1 MRSMTGFGRARAQVS
16 GGFLT
21 AEVRSINSR
30 FLELKIALPR
40 EYQALE
46 PDLRKKVAEWQ
57 ERGRVDITIRRDA
70 NEQRARAVELDLPL
84 ARESVRAWTRLQK
97 ELGLPGEIDLAL
109 LRRTAPDVVRLRER
123 AVPVKSEEAAL
134 RKALDRALKAHDRE
148 RRREGAHLAGD
159 MRGRLRVLDALRRRM
174 RDISAEMRPIFQERM
189 AKRLRKVLGNQTPEP
204 ERLVPE
210 IAIVLD
216 KADVSEEMTRLDA
229 HLQAF
234 RGLLREKAASG
245 KRIEFLLQEILRE
258 VNTTGSKA
266 NHLPLTQCVLEA
278 KAELEKLREQAAN
291 VE

>member
-1 MRSMTGFGRARAQVS
+1 M
-16 GGFLT
+16 
-21 AEVRSINSR
+21 NSR

-46 PDLRKKVAEWQ
+46 PDLRKKVGEWQ

-70 NEQRARAVELDLPL
+70 VDQRARSVEVDLPL
-84 ARESVRAWTRLQK
+84 ARDTVRAWTRLQK
-97 ELGLPGEIDLAL
+97 ELGLSGEIDLAL
-109 LRRTAPDVVRLRER
+109 LRRTTPDVVRLREGT
-123 AVPVKSEEAAL
+123 VPAKSEEAAL

-159 MRGRLRVLDALRRRM
+159 MRGRLQALDVLRRRL
-174 RDISAEMRPIFQERM
+174 RDIAAEMRPIFQARM
-189 AKRLRKVLGNQTPEP
+189 EKRLRKVLGQQAPEP

-210 IAIVLD
+210 VAIVLD

-234 RGLLREKAASG
+234 RSLLREKAASG
-245 KRIEFLLQEILRE
+245 KRMEFLLQEILRE